1 MPVLSQEQREEI
13 CCHVINHYLFDKVW
27 NETESEYRVNI
38 KPLLMKKGS
47 VVGSISLMDATI
59 LLPTTTHSYYVWAM
73 SIETFNIGLKLPC
86 DTWVDCETIANDY
99 NTLLQVYS
107 KSGSMFHKAFTFLRY
122 NLSRQILFLAARKD
136 MVRACIPTMNE
147 VVEDIYLTVYY
158 DSDRANDVRVL
169 SRQKTAALAT
179 NTFRRQID
187 EIIRSS
193 PKEDCIQIYKNG
205 VEVTPLGASITF
217 EDKDFIDIV
226 VDENIDFSVDID
238 ITMDNQNPVF
248 LSEKDSTWKQL
259 IHIPKDK
266 NPDNK
271 IITHNT
277 CDFWVRRRLGRE
289 PYGKYL
295 HRVKL
300 EDESRD
306 TVNQVT
312 HNDMAIPLYV
322 LDAYRDYVQMEELSL
337 HIVARI
343 HDKDN
348 VLIRDASFIDLLY
361 VHDDERIIEILCG
374 NGPENIPWWRAD
386 NLEQS
391 KFVEMMFDVPNVIT
405 RNTVADYVNAL
416 GFYSVV
422 NLLCQRVID
431 VVLTD
436 GFKQSLTFR
445 LPLLYWGYSV
455 IPIVYLNSRVL
466 SEDQLEYIVDTE
478 NNECTVTLKDDIK
491 TVPGDKMVCVFYLDG
506 DKTIYNFM
514 PQESNTSFDVPLEE
528 FTVWAGSPIGTVE
541 SYNTSYNT
549 QYQQLNEI
557 THYVTHTNDDGT
569 IRITVAPEFVGK
581 RIFVQNKYCS
591 YRESFNLK
599 KYTADGTTIAIPL
612 TVAYSDDELSGT
624 CPAFNLQ
631 NISVYINGEYL
642 VRGIEYT
649 INSIYEDGNLIMHE
663 LVIQSMDHFKEG
675 QDDICDIIINIAEM
689 EDISSFFVINNEL
702 RDSTPV
708 NLYFPNISLAHVNG
722 ILERDATYEGVYM
735 ALPEGKYSQG
745 AIFEIQTSVPALVK
759 DFILRYTT
767 NEDLERIKILND
779 YFYDFHQLIPDILVM
794 EDKHRIYSTFLNTFI
809 HDVVAGIVPVTFDPD
824 STRMVDI
831 IKPYTHLQDNDLCFQ
846 LLGTNNQL
854 FIDFYP
860 QYINYSVSTEMKRFI
875 DHFITMYMPENLDPT
890 VEVVYE
896 QR

>member
-187 EIIRSS
+187 EIIKSS

-205 VEVTPLGASITF
+205 IEVTPLGTAITF
-217 EDKDFIDIV
+217 KDKDFIDIV

-277 CDFWVRRRLGRE
+277 CDFWVRRRLGSE

-361 VHDDERIIEILCG
+361 VHNDERIIEILCG

-405 RNTVADYVNAL
+405 RNTVADYVSAL

-528 FTVWAGSPIGTVE
+528 FTIWAGSPIGTVE
-541 SYNTSYNT
+541 SYNTSYRT
-549 QYQQLNEI
+549 QYQQLREI
-557 THYVTHTNDDGT
+557 THYVTHANDDGT

-591 YRESFNLK
+591 YRKSFNLK

-612 TVAYSDDELSGT
+612 TVAYSDDELSDA

-689 EDISSFFVINNEL
+689 EDISSFFAINNEL

-745 AIFEIQTSVPALVK
+745 DIFEIQTSVPALVK

-779 YFYDFHQLIPDILVM
+779 YFYDFHQLIPDVLIM